1 MIPQA
6 ACCGQIKYQAAFFVC
21 VSLKSGKMVLGVVSE
36 KHSWGYKRLEN
47 LSLGLSAM
55 RDRQNVLPP
64 FSLGKEKALLII
76 TTPRPLESI
85 KKDLSFAL
93 TAEVVA
99 CVGFMHQITPSPLY
113 PRLLL
118 QFFMR
123 LLKLY
128 LGASR
133 VVLVVKSP
141 LAIRKNWVQ
150 SLGQEDP
157 LEEEMATHSSII
169 AWRIPW
175 TECCE
180 LQPMG
185 SQRVGQD

>member
-1 MIPQA
+1 MLRTNKVSSSFL
-6 ACCGQIKYQAAFFVC
+6 CVC
-21 VSLKSGKMVLGVVSE
+21 VFEIRKDGFGVVSE

-157 LEEEMATHSSII
+157 LEEEMAIHSSII
-169 AWRIPW
+169 A
-175 TECCE
+175 
-180 LQPMG
+180 
-185 SQRVGQD
+185 